1 MWMPPELRTE
11 QNMCNRLFAEQQD
24 ARVDPTAHVITTQTN
39 LWAMAAV
46 LWTLMTGREIEDLDI
61 VLKNLLRDRHPPH
74 EDFVD
79 PMEAGMRGQDS
90 LNEYSKELRYLVRD
104 CLKLIPKNR
113 PSLHELRMRVDHG
126 IQACE
131 AHEVDYNRRY
141 PHQPTSRRKAYFHA
155 NEIKDA
161 PRGGANYNLDAA
173 FWKRFVAATL
183 FVPEE
188 WGMLLPPTA
197 PDDLK
202 PNNKWS
208 SDLQKRWLQ
217 NMKQARAGKRRRDA
231 DEDRAEPVKKRTRV
245 RRALTDLRN
254 AVPFKSRRA
263 RAFAPR
269 QGNGAASPA
278 QIVLT
283 PHDSSSDDDE
293 RRRPVLGGFVKAKG
307 PPFRGDS
314 LRFADSSQ
322 AHRPTNFQQQQP
334 QQAMR
339 PQTSEHL
346 LPTPVSAT
354 SSAKC
359 EHAAHGAKLKPRWAA
374 VPPPASWK
382 AVWASQASSGSS
394 QANPMFRSPAS
405 PPVSTT
411 FGGPAQARPRA
422 TTERKPRRPSKV
434 PEGWITA
441 EQHAAARTKRDRDA
455 TRAASEG
462 KKWSDDDLI
471 EL

>member
-1 MWMPPELRTE
+1 MPLELQTE

-24 ARVDPTAHVITTQTN
+24 ARVDPTAHIITTQTN

-46 LWTLMTGREIEDLDI
+46 LWTLMTGREIEDVDI
-61 VLKNLLRDRHPPH
+61 VLKNLLRNRHPPH

-79 PMEAGMRGQDS
+79 PMEPGMGRGQDS

-113 PSLHELRMRVDHG
+113 PGLHELRMRVDHG

-131 AHEVDYNRRY
+131 AHEADYNRCY

-173 FWKRFVAATL
+173 FWKRFVAASL
-183 FVPEE
+183 LVPEE

-202 PNNKWS
+202 LNNKWS

-217 NMKQARAGKRRRDA
+217 NVKQARAGKRRRDG

-254 AVPFKSRRA
+254 AVPLKSHRA
-263 RAFAPR
+263 RPSAPR
-269 QGNGAASPA
+269 RGNGAASPA
-278 QIVLT
+278 QIVST

-293 RRRPVLGGFVKAKG
+293 RRRPVLGGFVKPKG

-339 PQTSEHL
+339 PQRANTYSPHQSRQPAPPNASMRPTEQTQAAVGRSTP
-346 LPTPVSAT
+346 PTP
-354 SSAKC
+354 
-359 EHAAHGAKLKPRWAA
+359 
-374 VPPPASWK
+374 WK
-382 AVWASQASSGSS
+382 AVRASQASSGSS
-394 QANPMFRSPAS
+394 QASPMFRSPTS

-422 TTERKPRRPSKV
+422 TIERKPRRPSKA

-441 EQHAAARTKRDRDA
+441 EKHAAARAKRDRDA
-455 TRAASEG
+455 TRAALEG